1 MRPEMH
7 FGHILSGTLHFI
19 FVFWLLMGDVFSS
32 NFEPPDYVVVEIT
45 GASEQEFQATRDLAK
60 SPAVVAQTEVAKP
73 IPSSDDKLET
83 KEPKIDK
90 EIVEVTPE
98 VPKVPELPKDKIVLP
113 KEIQLVDPELSVEPV
128 QPLLSQED
136 LLLSPLPET
145 TETQSPVIADR
156 VASVPVIPENEDLFI
171 DNEIDSL
178 SQVPSEEDKSDL
190 DLEEKM
196 QSTRGATTEIITEPK
211 KKPSGAPKSSLRPKG
226 RPQIEKTDNNETTES
241 PSEEVLAAVN
251 SLLNNLESNENS
263 MDEPSETSLSGE
275 SSNSSS
281 SDAVTAI
288 QKQMAD
294 CWPVDVG
301 NQNAYVTLTVQFSLD
316 KDGRVQGAVKLV
328 EAKGGNDRS
337 VRSAFT
343 YAKRGIFK
351 CQKQLKGFNLQQ
363 FDYENWREIIM
374 TFDPNN
380 MRNL

>member
-7 FGHILSGTLHFI
+7 FGHIISGTLHFI
-19 FVFWLLMGDVFSS
+19 FLLWLIMGDVFSS
-32 NFEPPDYVVVEIT
+32 NFEAPDYVIVEIT

-60 SPAVVAQTEVAKP
+60 SPVVVAQTEVTKP

-83 KEPKIDK
+83 KEAKIDK
-90 EIVEVTPE
+90 KVVEVTPE
-98 VPKVPELPKDKIVLP
+98 VPKVPELPKDKIALP
-113 KEIQLVDPELSVEPV
+113 KEIQLVDPELPVEPA
-128 QPLLSQED
+128 QPILSQED
-136 LLLSPLPET
+136 PLVSPLPET
-145 TETQSPVIADR
+145 TENQSPVIADR
-156 VASVPVIPENEDLFI
+156 VASVPVLPENEDLFI
-171 DNEIDSL
+171 EGVIESL
-178 SQVPSEEDKSDL
+178 NQVPSDEDKTEL
-190 DLEEKM
+190 ELEEKM

-226 RPQIEKTDNNETTES
+226 RPKIQKTANNETTK
-241 PSEEVLAAVN
+241 PPNEEVLAAVD
-251 SLLNNLESNENS
+251 SLLNNLENDENS
-263 MDEPSETSLSGE
+263 MVELSEASLSGE

-301 NQNAYVTLTVQFSLD
+301 NQNAYVTLTVRFSLD
-316 KDGRVQGAVKLV
+316 KDGRVQGAVQLV

-351 CQKQLKGFNLQQ
+351 CQRQLKGFNLQQ
-363 FDYENWREIIM
+363 FDYEKWREIIM
-374 TFDPNN
+374 TFNPNN